1 MKKYENVYILK
12 GSLTEEQAKKEIEE
26 ITKYFDK
33 VRIFKD
39 KNALIG
45 FKAIKQHLA
54 YSIRGEQ
61 TGYYYATSF
70 EGTDKQVEDIENNL
84 RLNDNV
90 LKFITIRI

>member
-33 VRIFKD
+33 VRIFENKETFNGYQGL
-39 KNALIG
+39 K
-45 FKAIKQHLA
+45 HLA
-54 YSIRGEQ
+54 YAIKGEK
-61 TGYYYATSF
+61 TGYYYITNF
-70 EGTDKQVEDIENNL
+70 EGTDKTVEELENKL
-84 RLNDNV
+84 RLNDSV

>member
-33 VRIFKD
+33 VRIFENKETFNGYQGL
-39 KNALIG
+39 K
-45 FKAIKQHLA
+45 HLA
-54 YSIRGEQ
+54 YAIKGEK
-61 TGYYYATSF
+61 TGYYYITNF
-70 EGTDKQVEDIENNL
+70 EGTDKQIADIENNL

-90 LKFITIRI
+90 LKFITIKI